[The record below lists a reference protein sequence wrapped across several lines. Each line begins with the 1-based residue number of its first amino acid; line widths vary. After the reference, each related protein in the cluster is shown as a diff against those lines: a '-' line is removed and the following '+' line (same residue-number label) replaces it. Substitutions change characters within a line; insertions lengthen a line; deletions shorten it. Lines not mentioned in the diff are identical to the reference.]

1 MHYYA
6 DMTFFKDFNVLIGI
20 GDGKIIFSHSYKT
33 KKEKKNLIDLEKR
46 YFPDLIE
53 DKNQLREI
61 LNQLNQYENG
71 KSINPSQYK
80 TLFSRG
86 TDFEKKVWKTLK
98 KTKRGDVISYKELA
112 CSAGYPGAYRA
123 VGTAMSKN
131 YNLLFVPCHRVVKN
145 NGELGNFSSGVEN
158 KKMLLKIEKK

>member
-53 DKNQLREI
+53 
-61 LNQLNQYENG
+61 G
-71 KSINPSQYK
+71 
-80 TLFSRG
+80 
-86 TDFEKKVWKTLK
+86 
-98 KTKRGDVISYKELA
+98 
-112 CSAGYPGAYRA
+112 
-123 VGTAMSKN
+123 
-131 YNLLFVPCHRVVKN
+131 H
-145 NGELGNFSSGVEN
+145 
-158 KKMLLKIEKK
+158 